1 MRFEESRGVDEGT
14 DSRHVCI
21 GYVDGEGVN
30 GDGKA
35 GFLVAADRVLEVE
48 RVGGCC

>member
-48 RVGGCC
+48 RVEGCC